1 MPWAGFIDELKGW
14 ASYDISEWIVASAI
28 LTLVATKS
36 LKNIFGQLQEL
47 GAGNKIPG
55 RHVFVLCRRFLLAD
69 LKTTSPISLETRAER
84 SSG

>member
-36 LKNIFGQLQEL
+36 LKNIFGQLQDSGQET
-47 GAGNKIPG
+47 
-55 RHVFVLCRRFLLAD
+55 RFLIATFLFCVAVFY
-69 LKTTSPISLETRAER
+69 LPT
-84 SSG
+84 